1 VTNNFKAVENEIRFA
16 AEKMQKVN
24 LFESRNFFCDVYGL
38 EPGQEQKTHT
48 HSDADKIYYVISGSG
63 TFVVGDETREAVT
76 GDIVFAPSGQEH
88 GVRSSNQGRL
98 VLLVFMSP
106 NPNAIAQDERS
117 PR

>member
-1 VTNNFKAVENEIRFA
+1 VTNNFKTVKNEIRFA

-38 EPGQEQKTHT
+38 EPGQEQRPHS

-76 GDIVFAPSGQEH
+76 GEIVFAPSGQEH
-88 GVRSSNQGRL
+88 GVRNTTDSRL

-106 NPNAIAQDERS
+106 NPNAIA
-117 PR
+117 